1 MSPKLIAAITAITLA
16 LVFYTI
22 GVFGERKEGSLTK
35 KHLILFWLGLVC
47 DTTGTSIM
55 ARIAAEN
62 PAAMSGSGLNM
73 HAITGGLAII
83 LMAFHAIW
91 ATYVMFKGNQ
101 ETKSNF
107 HKLSGLVWTF
117 WLIPYICG
125 VFIGTPNMPFTN
137 MQGLMLSIIIA
148 ALIGLWLKKTDK

>member
-1 MSPKLIAAITAITLA
+1 MPGKLIAAISAITLA
-16 LVFYTI
+16 LIFYTI
-22 GVFGERKEGSLTK
+22 GVFGERKEGTLNK
-35 KHLILFWLGLVC
+35 KHLILFWLGLVF

-62 PAAMSGSGLNM
+62 AGAISASGLNM

-91 ATYVMFKGNQ
+91 ATYVMFRGN
-101 ETKSNF
+101 EEAKANF

-125 VFIGTPNMPFTN
+125 VFIGSPNMPFTN
-137 MQGLMLSIIIA
+137 MQGLLISIIIA
-148 ALIGLWLKKTDK
+148 AIIGLILKKTDK